1 MAVLK
6 INIDECK
13 SWRITGQIPTQSHF
27 YRTICTP
34 RVPSGVHLVLNYD
47 HVMLGAS
54 KDLQGVDL
62 LGDDHQHHNKSK
74 GDEEDCG
81 NVVGDLW
88 HDDELLQ
95 SDLLLR
101 RRMKLGMKMPTI

>member
-1 MAVLK
+1 MDLDFAQKHSFLGAVPFAIL
-6 INIDECK
+6 CVLL
-13 SWRITGQIPTQSHF
+13 P
-27 YRTICTP
+27 
-34 RVPSGVHLVLNYD
+34 LVLNYD

-54 KDLQGVDL
+54 KDLQWVDV

-88 HDDELLQ
+88 HYD
-95 SDLLLR
+95 
-101 RRMKLGMKMPTI
+101 